1 MNPQLVPGVPNQRGL
16 TGPEC
21 LFLSKCA
28 LEGDWTVVS
37 RRFGVAEAEMGWET
51 NGLCQSM
58 LNWCL
63 KKDEQAR
70 TPALALKGC
79 SDAPRF
85 GLRFEGK
92 AVGYQFPWIRK
103 GLAGVAHG
111 L

>member
-1 MNPQLVPGVPNQRGL
+1 
-16 TGPEC
+16 
-21 LFLSKCA
+21 
-28 LEGDWTVVS
+28 
-37 RRFGVAEAEMGWET
+37 MGWET